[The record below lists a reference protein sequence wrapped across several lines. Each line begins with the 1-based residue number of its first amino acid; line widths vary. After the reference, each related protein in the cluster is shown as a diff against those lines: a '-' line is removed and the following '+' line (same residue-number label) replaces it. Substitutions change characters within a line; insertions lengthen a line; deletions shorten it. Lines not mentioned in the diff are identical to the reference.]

1 MEPSHH
7 SCEEVAVWK
16 QIAIVTLTAATVA
29 GIALATAPLA
39 IADQAEG
46 TEQTQPAPQPRN
58 SDDAT
63 GLLNIGDLQLLSNLN
78 VCPDVNVLIPVGNI
92 LGILGS
98 GTATATTADAPIT
111 CTVTSTGRQVGDR
124 PAG

>member
-1 MEPSHH
+1 MAGAAV
-7 SCEEVAVWK
+7 VATSV
-16 QIAIVTLTAATVA
+16 VTV
-29 GIALATAPLA
+29 ALATAPVA
-39 IADQAEG
+39 AAAEYDDDYG
-46 TEQTQPAPQPRN
+46 NTEQTQPEASPRN

-63 GLLNIGDLQLLSNLN
+63 GLINIGDLQLLSNLAI
-78 VCPDVNVLIPVGNI
+78 CPDVNALIPIGNV

-111 CTVTSTGRQVGDR
+111 CTNTSTGRQVGDR